1 MDPSYLGQPIQA
13 PTANKPQGIM
23 TPRTFLIVLGMIV
36 AIVAGVLLLFAGSDS
51 TGTLQQRLSARQA
64 TTLKLV
70 ADGQK
75 NITNDDLKKL
85 NSELSIVLNGDSVT
99 VQAALAAAGMKKVEK
114 TITADEADLQ
124 TFEELKSAKLNG
136 QYDSTYRRVMTQKL
150 ESLRALLQ
158 ELHGATKIRELKPSL
173 AAEYKHL
180 GVYLE
185 NLQTLEP

>member
-1 MDPSYLGQPIQA
+1 MDPSYLGQPIPA

-36 AIVAGVLLLFAGSDS
+36 AIVVGILLLFAGSDS

-75 NITNDDLKKL
+75 NITGDDLKKL

-99 VQAALAAAGMKKVEK
+99 VQTALTAAGMKKVEK

-173 AAEYKHL
+173 AAEYQHL
-180 GVYLE
+180 GIYLE